1 MNDLL
6 SRAVASVRLLDVQIS
21 PDGRQVAYVT
31 AEASK
36 VGDNWPSAIW
46 LVDAFRETTNSQR
59 AVAGMH
65 YDAGL
70 KPFRPDEHHD
80 PMHIA
85 KVACNHFFIAHAI
98 LRAKNRQ
105 FELRRLAQFSTCRLA
120 MKGLYGHENHVIRT
134 ERDLAGMRYHGHT

>member
-46 LVDAFRETTNSQR
+46 LVDTR
-59 AVAGMH
+59 G
-65 YDAGL
+65 G
-70 KPFRPDEHHD
+70 PP
-80 PMHIA
+80 
-85 KVACNHFFIAHAI
+85 
-98 LRAKNRQ
+98 
-105 FELRRLAQFSTCRLA
+105 RRLTTSEAADA
-120 MKGLYGHENHVIRT
+120 MPRWSPDGRWIAFTSDRRVSGRQQLYLLPRDGGEGVRITDVHHASGGARAGRART
-134 ERDLAGMRYHGHT
+134 